1 MNDYR
6 PQDLE
11 FVRRCLAGDS
21 SAYSGLVERYQ
32 RPVFGL
38 VVRMLRNPAVAE
50 EITQE
55 AFIRAYTKLSTFDQK
70 RKFSSWLFRI
80 AHNATIDELRK
91 NRPATVP
98 LETDADEDRVD
109 LLQVLADRDTAD
121 PERRA
126 AGSALRDELE
136 DVLRGL
142 RPEYAEVMVL
152 RFVEELAYDEIA
164 EIMDLPLGTVK
175 TYIHR
180 ARRKVAAEITARG
193 WGRPDRDRGE

>member
-1 MNDYR
+1 MTDNR
-6 PQDLE
+6 AEDLKL
-11 FVRRCLAGDS
+11 VRRCLAGDS
-21 SAYSGLVERYQ
+21 NAYGGLVERYQ

-38 VVRMLRNPAVAE
+38 VVRMLRDPGVAE

-80 AHNATIDELRK
+80 AHNATIDEIRK

-98 LETDADEDRVD
+98 LETDDDEGRVD
-109 LLQVLADRDTAD
+109 LLQVLADHRTAD
-121 PERRA
+121 PERKA
-126 AGSALRDELE
+126 AASALRDDLE
-136 DVLRGL
+136 EVVRGL

-152 RFVEELAYDEIA
+152 RFIEELSYDEIS
-164 EIMDLPLGTVK
+164 EVMELPLGTVK

-180 ARRKVAAEITARG
+180 ARRKVATEIASRG
-193 WGRPDRDRGE
+193 WGSTRGC

>member
-1 MNDYR
+1 MTDER
-6 PQDLE
+6 AEDLKL
-11 FVRRCLAGDS
+11 VRRCLADDP

-38 VVRMLRNPAVAE
+38 VVRMLRDPSVAE

-55 AFIRAYTKLSTFDQK
+55 AFIRAYTKLSTFDQR

-80 AHNATIDELRK
+80 AHNATIDEIRK

-98 LETDADEDRVD
+98 LETDDDEGRVD
-109 LLQVLADRDTAD
+109 LLQVLADHGTAD

-126 AGSALRDELE
+126 AGSALRDDLE
-136 DVLRGL
+136 EVVRGL

-152 RFVEELAYDEIA
+152 RFIEELSYDEIA
-164 EIMDLPLGTVK
+164 EVMDLPLGTVK

-180 ARRKVAAEITARG
+180 ARRKVATEIASRG
-193 WGRPDRDRGE
+193 WGPPDQE